1 MIKEE
6 VFIPLTYD
14 RLFVSIFG
22 NEECID
28 ILEVLLE
35 DIFDYPRGYLKGK
48 VALKHRDL
56 PTINKNQAKKQVDI
70 VVEVDGDYINLELN
84 NNYNK
89 GIEKRNLVYLSAI
102 HGRQLKKINKSSSYN
117 SYNNIGNS
125 TQINLNK
132 GHNLRYTIEPYSLV
146 NIKNIDNII
155 KEINNIRIL
164 MIDLLKGKKYNISRI
179 DKWCTLLLSS
189 NHKEF
194 LERLEEIEMEKELK
208 DKLKERVE
216 AFNNDEDEIAIY
228 SDYTRGEL
236 EYNTV
241 IEDALEEGEAKGKI
255 EGKQETAK
263 YNVPISVDI

>member
-102 HGRQLKKINKSSSYN
+102 HGRQLEKMSNSYK

-125 TQINLNK
+125 TQINLNR
-132 GHNLRYTIEPYSLV
+132 GHNIRYTVEPYSLV
-146 NIKNIDNII
+146 NIKNIENII
-155 KEINNIRIL
+155 KEIDNIKIL
-164 MIDLLKGKKYNISRI
+164 MIDLLKGKKYNMSRI
-179 DKWCTLLLSS
+179 DK
-189 NHKEF
+189 
-194 LERLEEIEMEKELK
+194 
-208 DKLKERVE
+208 
-216 AFNNDEDEIAIY
+216 
-228 SDYTRGEL
+228 
-236 EYNTV
+236 
-241 IEDALEEGEAKGKI
+241 
-255 EGKQETAK
+255 
-263 YNVPISVDI
+263 